1 MICVLQNTPYKR
13 ITILMGPEWILD
25 VIMCLNNFASQDGV
39 SNGLYSIDIVIGKRK
54 LDYDIRKITPG
65 DYLQAY
71 VIMTNTP
78 KSRSIG
84 SIILSPSN
92 GRGDY
97 YFIYVETGKLIH
109 AYHLEDAFQLLI
121 LQLK

>member
-25 VIMCLNNFASQDGV
+25 VIVCLNNFASQDGV

-109 AYHLEDAFQLLI
+109 AYHWEDAFQLLI